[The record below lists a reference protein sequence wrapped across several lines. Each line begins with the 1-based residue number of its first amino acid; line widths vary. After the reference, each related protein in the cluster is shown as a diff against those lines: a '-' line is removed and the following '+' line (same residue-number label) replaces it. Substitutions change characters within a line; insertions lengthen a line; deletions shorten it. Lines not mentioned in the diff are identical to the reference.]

1 MCVLNS
7 FILNMAGPVA
17 KAESKIF
24 CGRDGTDELCFDFKE
39 FLIVNGT
46 KWENI
51 EKIKTILFI
60 LVFI

>member
-46 KWENI
+46 K
-51 EKIKTILFI
+51 
-60 LVFI
+60 